1 MLQQLHPTVEV
12 SGSCSPGLC
21 SLGCGAAERGMWVC
35 TLWEGL
41 CCCPMPA
48 LGYMDKYSKLCT
60 GRTHTAEP
68 GNSSDP
74 LGWAGRAGGVNSWG
88 CNQHLQLASA
98 PAGLKG
104 SATKCSIPHR
114 RSSLPPLRVTP
125 ARALS
130 AVAMPARTCLP
141 GWDKYS
147 MNCSWERIY

>member
-1 MLQQLHPTVEV
+1 MGVWTP
-12 SGSCSPGLC
+12 
-21 SLGCGAAERGMWVC
+21 
-35 TLWEGL
+35 WEGL

-48 LGYMDKYSKLCT
+48 LGYTDKYSTLCT
-60 GRTHTAEP
+60 GRTHTEEL

-74 LGWAGRAGGVNSWG
+74 LGWAGRAGGADGRG

-104 SATKCSIPHR
+104 SATKRSIPHR

-130 AVAMPARTCLP
+130 ATAMPARTCSP
-141 GWDKYS
+141 GWDKCS
-147 MNCSWERIY
+147 MSRSWERIY